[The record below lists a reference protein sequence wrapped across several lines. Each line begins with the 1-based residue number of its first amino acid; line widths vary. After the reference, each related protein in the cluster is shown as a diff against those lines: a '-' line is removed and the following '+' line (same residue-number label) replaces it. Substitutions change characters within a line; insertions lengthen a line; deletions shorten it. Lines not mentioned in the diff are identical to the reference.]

1 MEELLQQVVNGI
13 ILGSIYALI
22 AVGLSQIFGVIHI
35 IQWAHGE
42 VYMIGAFV
50 GFYLVT
56 KAGVPYFL
64 ALILT
69 IVIMGGF
76 GAVIEKIV
84 FRPLR
89 KMGIMSTVLGAIG
102 LSIFLLNAAQII
114 FSPEPQR
121 FHVPFLD
128 TKLKLGCINL
138 TLNRLMILVVGFIL
152 IMLLSWFIRK
162 HILGKAMLAMEQD
175 MEAASLM
182 GIDINNTAMLAF
194 IIGSAMAGAAGCMIG
209 PLFLVYPNM
218 SIMAVNKAFPVVI
231 LGGLGNIEGAIA
243 GGFIIGIAE
252 VLTAAYID
260 SAYKDVVAFVILIL
274 VLYFKPEG
282 IFGRKFTQKV

>member
-1 MEELLQQVVNGI
+1 MEELLQQIVNGI
-13 ILGSIYALI
+13 ILGSIYSLI

-76 GAVIEKIV
+76 GAVIERIV

-128 TKLKLGCINL
+128 TKIQLGTINL
-138 TLNRLMILVVGFIL
+138 TLNRLVILVVGFTL

-182 GIDINNTAMLAF
+182 GIDINYTAMLAF
-194 IIGSAMAGAAGCMIG
+194 ILGSAMAGAAGCLIG

-243 GGFIIGIAE
+243 GGYIIGIVEA
-252 VLTAAYID
+252 LTAAYID
-260 SAYKDVVAFVILIL
+260 SAYKDVVAFVLLIL

-282 IFGRKFTQKV
+282 IFGRKVMHKV

>member
-1 MEELLQQVVNGI
+1 MEEFFQQMMNGI
-13 ILGSIYALI
+13 ILGSIYSLI
-22 AVGLSQIFGVIHI
+22 AVGLSQIFGVVHI

-42 VYMIGAFV
+42 VYMIGAFI

-56 KAGVPYFL
+56 KAGIPYFI
-64 ALILT
+64 ALILVT
-69 IVIMGGF
+69 IFVGFF
-76 GAVIEKIV
+76 GAVLEKIV

-89 KMGIMSTVLGAIG
+89 KLGMMSTVLGAIG
-102 LSIFLLNAAQII
+102 LSIFLLNFAQIL

-128 TKLKLGCINL
+128 KPLQFGMINL
-138 TLNRLMILVVGFIL
+138 TVNRLVILL
-152 IMLLSWFIRK
+152 IGSTLIILLSWFIRK
-162 HILGKAMLAMEQD
+162 NIIGTAMLAVEQD
-175 MEAASLM
+175 MVAASLM
-182 GIDINNTAMLAF
+182 GIDVNYISMVAF
-194 IIGSAMAGAAGCMIG
+194 VIGSAYAGAAGCLIG

-218 SIMAVNKAFPVVI
+218 SIIAVTKAFPVVI

-252 VLTAAYID
+252 SLTAAYIS
-260 SAYKDVVAFVILIL
+260 SAYKEIVAFVILML

-282 IFGRKFTQKV
+282 LFGRKIMEKV